1 MRNRLIKLFLLCL
14 LGLSSAFGVPM
25 NPKDVE
31 ELQEGM
37 SQAKENRLEDHG
49 DSGDPDTTDD
59 RHHGS

>member
-1 MRNRLIKLFLLCL
+1 M
-14 LGLSSAFGVPM
+14 LGLSSTFGIPM

-37 SQAKENRLEDHG
+37 SQAKENRLEEHG

-59 RHHGS
+59 RHHGSW